1 MPTYAQTCM
10 HARAHVCMP
19 GKLYSGMVD
28 CFVKSAKAEGVM
40 SLYNG
45 FLPNFGRVVPRVMI
59 VFLVMEQLK
68 EKFG

>member
-1 MPTYAQTCM
+1 
-10 HARAHVCMP
+10 
-19 GKLYSGMVD
+19 MVD
-28 CFVKSAKAEGVM
+28 CFVKSSQSEGPM

-59 VFLVMEQLK
+59 VFMVMEQLK